1 MSWQI
6 CNHMTITIKPS
17 TIIRITLRI
26 ASLRVNAESIAAAV
40 IIMGVES
47 VRHQGLEISM
57 RIQCC
62 FTINL
67 RTCSL
72 KIKLHK

>member
-1 MSWQI
+1 
-6 CNHMTITIKPS
+6 
-17 TIIRITLRI
+17 LRI
-26 ASLRVNAESIAAAV
+26 ASPRVNAESIAAAV
-40 IIMGVES
+40 IIMGVEL
-47 VRHQGLEISM
+47 VRHQELEISM

-72 KIKLHK
+72 KIKLRK